1 MEIKINL
8 SSTEHKDLL
17 SYCNLNDLLISSV
30 VKDSFNT
37 GFNIQKY
44 GLLNSNENVVEKE
57 VIVEKIVEVPI
68 EIIKYVD
75 REVIT
80 EVKVE
85 VPVEKIITKTE
96 YVNDDTQTK
105 ELLLKIK
112 QLEERN
118 PEVIEK
124 VVGDET
130 KTRMLEQTL
139 QILRTENLNKDKK
152 IKELE
157 DIVSNCKKYEQK
169 TGAIYLRGTNLDE
182 TLYK

>member
-1 MEIKINL
+1 MEIKITL
-8 SSTEHKDLL
+8 STTEHKDLL

-30 VKDSFNT
+30 VRDSFNT

-44 GLLNSNENVVEKE
+44 GLLNSNENV
-57 VIVEKIVEVPI
+57 VEKIVEVPI